1 MWVPDPLI
9 EKGAWP
15 EMVAR
20 SAGGRNTPIV
30 ARLAFSAAFDN
41 TVASEEVAIVEHR
54 PVKSRASGMMATR
67 WFLARMINPFDKS
80 RHGNEL
86 VFRS

>member
-41 TVASEEVAIVEHR
+41 TVASEDVANVGHS

-67 WFLARMINPFDKS
+67 WFLSRMINPFDKS
-80 RHGNEL
+80 RYGN
-86 VFRS
+86 